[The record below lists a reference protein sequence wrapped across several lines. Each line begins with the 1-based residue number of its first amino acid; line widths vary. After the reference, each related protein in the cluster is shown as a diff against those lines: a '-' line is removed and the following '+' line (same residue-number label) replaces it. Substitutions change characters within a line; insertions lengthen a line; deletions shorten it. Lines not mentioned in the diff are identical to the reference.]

1 MTYPNFLIRH
11 FLSKIGL
18 KKNNKNNNKNN
29 KNNKNKNNPLNIEYQ
44 RSVPLP
50 ADINET
56 IVHAHDGDI
65 SRQLQI
71 ISGVARG
78 KEGGMS
84 LPRQNKNAHA
94 CAHKINIKTAH
105 MLYNSTAIQ
114 KSFIYAHL

>member
-1 MTYPNFLIRH
+1 MQIR
-11 FLSKIGL
+11 L
-18 KKNNKNNNKNN
+18 
-29 KNNKNKNNPLNIEYQ
+29 
-44 RSVPLP
+44 
-50 ADINET
+50 INET